1 MKARPMNRENTAKF
15 GAKTVRYIIV
25 LVILVGIAG
34 SATYA
39 VMSDTSIHGLTVRFY
54 NVTRSCSGPTSAPVL
69 TFTFNQV
76 VVYSTTSLET
86 SLSHVHF
93 TMSAD
98 GILIGDV
105 GVQDS
110 KFSPAQSALYSPIFN
125 NSTLDPHSQP
135 LKSQIVLGITA
146 LVSAGLYSSTTTA
159 SDSELVTFSGPP
171 C

>member
-1 MKARPMNRENTAKF
+1 MTRENIAKF
-15 GAKTVRYIIV
+15 GTKTVRYITV
-25 LVILVGIAG
+25 LVILIIIVG

-54 NVTRSCSGPTSAPVL
+54 NNVSRYCTNSTL
-69 TFTFNQV
+69 TFNFSQV

-86 SLSHVHF
+86 SLSRVHF
-93 TMSAD
+93 TMAAD
-98 GILIGDV
+98 GLLV
-105 GVQDS
+105 GTVSAQDS
-110 KFSPAQSALYSPIFN
+110 KFGPGQSVSYPLTFSNATI
-125 NSTLDPHSQP
+125 DPHSQP

>member
-1 MKARPMNRENTAKF
+1 MTRETIARF
-15 GAKTVRYIIV
+15 GTKTIRYIIV
-25 LVILVGIAG
+25 LLILIVIAG

-39 VMSDTSIHGLTVRFY
+39 IMSDTSIHGLTVRFY
-54 NVTRSCSGPTSAPVL
+54 NNVSRYCTNSTL
-69 TFTFNQV
+69 TFNFNQV

-98 GILIGDV
+98 GAQVGTVSAQDAKFGTGQSVSYSLI
-105 GVQDS
+105 
-110 KFSPAQSALYSPIFN
+110 FSNATI
-125 NSTLDPHSQP
+125 DPHSQP

-146 LVSAGLYSSTTTA
+146 LVSAGLYGSTTTA
-159 SDSELVTFSGPP
+159 SDSELVTFSSLP

>member
-1 MKARPMNRENTAKF
+1 MSRDNANGFRT
-15 GAKTVRYIIV
+15 KTVRYIIV
-25 LVILVGIAG
+25 LVILVVIAG

-54 NVTRSCSGPTSAPVL
+54 NNVSRYCMNSTL
-69 TFTFNQV
+69 TFNFNQV

-98 GILIGDV
+98 GTLV
-105 GVQDS
+105 GTVSAQDS
-110 KFSPAQSALYSPIFN
+110 KFGPGQSVAYSLVFTN
-125 NSTLDPHSQP
+125 GTLDPHSQP
-135 LKSQIVLGITA
+135 LKSQIALGVTA
-146 LVSAGLYSSTTTA
+146 LVSAGLYSSTITA
-159 SDSELVTFSGPP
+159 SDLELVTLSSLL

>member
-1 MKARPMNRENTAKF
+1 MTRENIAKF
-15 GAKTVRYIIV
+15 GTKTVRYITV
-25 LVILVGIAG
+25 LVILIVIVG

-54 NVTRSCSGPTSAPVL
+54 NNVSRYCTNSTL
-69 TFTFNQV
+69 TFNFSQV
-76 VVYSTTSLET
+76 VVYSSTSLET

-93 TMSAD
+93 TMAAD
-98 GILIGDV
+98 GLLV
-105 GVQDS
+105 GTVSAQDS
-110 KFSPAQSALYSPIFN
+110 KFGPGQSVSYPLTFSNATI
-125 NSTLDPHSQP
+125 DPHSQP
-135 LKSQIVLGITA
+135 FKSQIVLGITA